1 MALPTASAATVPSL
15 DAEDKARLQRV
26 KKLAKTGASQ
36 LAQAL
41 VDAYQPPEQWIE
53 SWMLWEAQ
61 RIRILKKRG
70 DWKAI
75 LDRSNAL
82 PKEVDDGFRH
92 WVLEQAADA
101 SLRLGQA
108 DEARTYLR
116 TLLFSMP
123 AVDAK
128 GKPLQKPNQR
138 NKEIARWRRM
148 VIRSYLRDGRSAD
161 ARLAL
166 DQYIAD
172 YNPHNPAWSI
182 LQARVQVLG
191 KHYDAAYETLSGV
204 DRYDS
209 RLLQQLAAL
218 RGTLVPASKVVK
230 KVKQYQK
237 RLKPDSLVY
246 LQSQSLLAEAARL
259 SKQDWRRVSAMET
272 LLQSTE
278 GQAFSDEVYTTVNGD
293 SLWQA
298 YRAAAEHWG
307 NSRRLLVGDDKAWLK
322 AARRAK
328 KKSPLRARAIYALVV
343 LTGEAS
349 ARKKALDGYLDSCIT
364 HEKDKLVYA
373 LFSGK
378 QSEDLSE
385 LPVAVRYTLAEYALQ
400 RRYIKMAGAMIE
412 GLGTLPK
419 GKKQDV
425 VWPLRQ
431 ARILLYAG
439 KQDAAIDTLRRF
451 IESQKAVSI
460 EAAEMTS
467 NVIFDLQA
475 VEQHKD
481 AIALLK
487 LMQSRVK
494 DKQVQRELFFWMADS
509 YKAMDENAQ
518 AAELYLRAAYHNQPG
533 GGDHWGQTARFH
545 AAEILAEGGMIEDAR
560 YVYSRLLRG
569 TKDGRRRSMLQQR
582 IERLW
587 LYETKQSDS
596 PFLLTPQ

>member
-1 MALPTASAATVPSL
+1 MQPASAATAPSL

-41 VDAYQPPEQWIE
+41 VDAYQPPEQWID

-75 LDRSNAL
+75 LARNKTL
-82 PKEVDDGFRH
+82 PKEADDGFRY
-92 WVLEQAADA
+92 WVLERAADA

-116 TLLFSMP
+116 RLLFSTP
-123 AVDAK
+123 ALDAK
-128 GKPLQKPNQR
+128 GKPLQKPRQR
-138 NKEIARWRRM
+138 QKDIARWRRM

-161 ARLAL
+161 ARMAL

-172 YNPHNPAWSI
+172 YNPHNPSWSI
-182 LQARVQVLG
+182 LQARVQMLG

-218 RGTLVPASKVVK
+218 RGKLLPANKVVS

-237 RLKPDSLVY
+237 RLKPESLVY
-246 LQSQSLLAEAARL
+246 LQSYSLLAEAARL
-259 SKQDWRRVSAMET
+259 GKKNWLRIAAIET
-272 LLQSTE
+272 VLQTTE
-278 GQAFSDEVYTTVNGD
+278 GQPFNDEVYTPVNGD

-298 YRAAAEHWG
+298 YRSTAEQWG

-322 AARRAK
+322 AARLAK
-328 KKSPLRARAIYALVV
+328 KKSPLRARAIYALVI

-349 ARKKALDGYLDSCIT
+349 ARNKALDGYMDSCIT
-364 HEKDKLVYA
+364 HEKGKLVYA

-378 QSEDLSE
+378 QFEDLSV
-385 LPVAVRYTLAEYALQ
+385 LPVTVRYTLAEYALQ
-400 RRYIKMAGAMIE
+400 RRYIRMAGRMIE
-412 GLGTLPK
+412 GLNTLPK

-451 IESQKAVSI
+451 IESQKVITI
-460 EAAEMTS
+460 EVAEMTA

-475 VEQHKD
+475 VERHKD

-494 DKQVQRELFFWMADS
+494 DKQIQRELFFWMADS
-509 YKAMDENAQ
+509 YKATDEKAQ

-587 LYETKQSDS
+587 LYETKQSDT